1 MHMQQ
6 ELSKG
11 NCLLES
17 RNKVVELCS
26 ALEKG
31 GRKVSNECAA
41 FRKANRIT
49 LGKSQ

>member
-17 RNKVVELCS
+17 RVAVLCS

-31 GRKVSNECAA
+31 GRKVSNDCAA
-41 FRKANRIT
+41 LRKANRIT